1 MGKWVTEMD
10 ASELMEHMGEDSATA
25 YMAVTGIHMVWSLW
39 SQELLDIEREKLH
52 KMFAGRNPGMVA
64 LAYTIIKE
72 VYDKG
77 KKEGEVFNG

>member
-1 MGKWVTEMD
+1 
-10 ASELMEHMGEDSATA
+10 
-25 YMAVTGIHMVWSLW
+25 
-39 SQELLDIEREKLH
+39 
-52 KMFAGRNPGMVA
+52 MFAGRNPGMVA